1 VSAGAVK
8 HPPLLDWLWTYRR
21 DWLRFDILAG
31 LTTAAVV
38 IPKAMAYAD
47 VAGLPVQVGLYTAL
61 LPMLIYAVMGTSRP
75 LSVSSTAT
83 LGILVAAALGDAV
96 QGTDPAAML
105 KASATLAL
113 LVGGFLLVASILRL
127 GFVASFISESVLVG
141 FKAGIG
147 VVVIL
152 DMVPKLL
159 GVHIEKAGYFHNVLE
174 TVRAVPHTSL
184 PTLAV
189 GAGIIL
195 LLALM
200 EHFFPKAPAPLIA
213 VAAGMAAMK
222 FLDLAARG
230 VATVGDVPSGLP
242 VFTPPDL
249 SLVGALWPAALGI
262 ALMSFT
268 ESIAAARAFIK
279 SDEPS
284 VKPNRELLALGLA
297 NVGGALTG
305 GMAAGGGTSQTAV
318 NRLVG
323 ARTQLAEMVTSGGT
337 LLTLLFLAPLI
348 GLMPEATLAGV
359 VIVYSLGLIQIKDF
373 VAILKVRRMEF
384 MWAVAAFAG
393 VVLLGTLKGI
403 VAAIIVSLVA
413 LLKQAMTP
421 EVHELAH
428 VPGTQLYRRRSPEHP
443 EDEVFPGLLMVR
455 VLDRIFFANAE
466 HVAARLKEIAEGANP
481 KVLALD
487 MRAVPDLEYTALK
500 MMIEGVRR
508 MKERG
513 ITVWLVG
520 LNPGVK
526 EVVRRSSLAGELG
539 PGGLHDSLDVAVKEY
554 LGRPERP

>member
-1 VSAGAVK
+1 MAGKKIAF
-8 HPPLLDWLWTYRR
+8 LDWLWSYQGE
-21 DWLRFDILAG
+21 WLRFDLLAG

-38 IPKAMAYAD
+38 IPKAMAYAA

-61 LPMLIYAVMGTSRP
+61 LPMFIYAVMGTSRP

-83 LGILVAAALGDAV
+83 LGILVAEALDDVAPGA
-96 QGTDPAAML
+96 DPAAAL
-105 KASATLAL
+105 TASATLAL
-113 LVGGFLLVASILRL
+113 LVGGFLVLASLLRL

-152 DMVPKLL
+152 DMVPKLI
-159 GVHIEKAGYFHNVLE
+159 GVHIEKAGFFHNVLE
-174 TVRAVPHTSL
+174 TVRSIPNTSL

-189 GAGIIL
+189 GGGIIVML
-195 LLALM
+195 VAL
-200 EHFFPKAPAPLIA
+200 EHFFPKAPAPLMA

-222 FLDLAARG
+222 LLDLGAHG

-242 VFTPPDL
+242 TFTPPDL

-284 VKPNRELLALGLA
+284 IKPNRELLTLGLA

-348 GLMPEATLAGV
+348 GLMPEATLAAV
-359 VIVYSLGLIQIKDF
+359 VIVYSLGLIQIKDY
-373 VAILKVRRMEF
+373 VAILKVRKMEF
-384 MWAVAAFAG
+384 TWAVAAFAG

-413 LLKQAMTP
+413 LLKQTMTP
-421 EVHELAH
+421 AVYELAH
-428 VPGTQLYRRRSPEHP
+428 IPGTRLYRRRSSEHP
-443 EDEVFPGLLMVR
+443 EDETFPGLLIVR
-455 VLDRIFFANAE
+455 ILDRIFFANVE
-466 HVAARLKEIAEGANP
+466 HIAARLKELGEGANP
-481 KVLALD
+481 KVFALD

-500 MMIEGVRR
+500 MLIQGVRR

-520 LNPGVK
+520 LNPAVQ
-526 EVVRRSSLAGELG
+526 EVVRRSSLAEELG
-539 PGGLHDSLDVAVKEY
+539 QGGMKDSLDLAVKEY
-554 LGRPERP
+554 LKA